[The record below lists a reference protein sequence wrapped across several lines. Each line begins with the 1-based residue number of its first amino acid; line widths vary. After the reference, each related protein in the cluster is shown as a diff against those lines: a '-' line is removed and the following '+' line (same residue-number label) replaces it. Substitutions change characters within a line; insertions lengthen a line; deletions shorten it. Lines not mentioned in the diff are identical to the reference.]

1 LVVKK
6 IIDALYQMEGAYG
19 LGVLTNKKLI
29 GIRDPVGIR
38 PLVLGDLNGSK
49 IIASET
55 CALDIIGAKFIRD
68 IENGE
73 IVVIDENGLK
83 SFKPFKQSKAR
94 LDIFEYIYFAR
105 PDSIVGGKNVY
116 ECRKSLGRQ
125 LAKEYNTKADLVI
138 PVPDSG
144 VPAGLGFAE
153 RSGIAF
159 ELGITRNH
167 YVGRTFIEP
176 TQTIRQLGIK
186 LKHNANPINIKN
198 KKIVLIDDSIVRGT
212 TAIKI
217 VKMIREAGAAEVHMG
232 ISSPPIL
239 FPDFYGIDTPTH
251 NELIATNNPVEAIR
265 KIIDLDTIHFLSL
278 DGLYKAMGHK
288 NRNNTIPQYTDHCFT
303 GDYPTELK
311 DRDGGSLS
319 KQLSFLHEK
328 I

>member
-1 LVVKK
+1 
-6 IIDALYQMEGAYG
+6 M
-19 LGVLTNKKLI
+19 
-29 GIRDPVGIR
+29 
-38 PLVLGDLNGSK
+38 
-49 IIASET
+49 
-55 CALDIIGAKFIRD
+55 
-68 IENGE
+68 
-73 IVVIDENGLK
+73 
-83 SFKPFKQSKAR
+83 
-94 LDIFEYIYFAR
+94 
-105 PDSIVGGKNVY
+105 
-116 ECRKSLGRQ
+116 
-125 LAKEYNTKADLVI
+125 
-138 PVPDSG
+138 
-144 VPAGLGFAE
+144 GFAE
-153 RSGIAF
+153 SSGISF

-198 KKIVLIDDSIVRGT
+198 KRIVLIDDSIVRGT

-217 VKMIREAGAAEVHMG
+217 IKMMREAGAAEVHMG

-251 NELIATNNPVEAIR
+251 NELIATNNPVEEIR
-265 KIIDLDTIHFLSL
+265 KILDLDTIHFLSL

-288 NRNNTIPQYTDHCFT
+288 NRNNTMPQYTDHCFT
-303 GDYPTELK
+303 GDYPTDLK